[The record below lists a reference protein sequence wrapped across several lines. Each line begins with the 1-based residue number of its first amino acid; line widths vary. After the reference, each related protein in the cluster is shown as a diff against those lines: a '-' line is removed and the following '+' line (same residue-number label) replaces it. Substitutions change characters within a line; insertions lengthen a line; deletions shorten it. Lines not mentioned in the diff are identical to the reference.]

1 MSTVAQALGVDDWRV
16 GAVKGH
22 TGHSLGAAA
31 GDQLSALLGIWESQW
46 IPGIGTIPSLAPDVH
61 TDRLSF
67 LLDNTP
73 TDCCAYS
80 LVNSKGFGG
89 NNATATV
96 LSPDTSHAVL
106 KGLHG
111 ARAIKVWRERHERT
125 QKERMDIESARLAG
139 DWQPLYRFNDGVLD
153 DDDIKAV
160 EGMLT
165 LGDVNIDTQTRVM
178 PDKWRLDT

>member
-1 MSTVAQALGVDDWRV
+1 
-16 GAVKGH
+16 
-22 TGHSLGAAA
+22 LGAAG
-31 GDQLSALLGIWESQW
+31 GDQLSALLGVWDSGW
-46 IPGIGTIPSLAPDVH
+46 IPGIGTIETVAEDVE

-73 TDCCAYS
+73 TNQCAYS

-96 LSPDTSHAVL
+96 VSPAVSHSLL

-111 ARAIKVWRERHERT
+111 ERELDAWQARFEAT
-125 QKERMDIESARLAG
+125 QQRRQDIEDSRLAG

-153 DDDIKAV
+153 DADIEAEQGK
-160 EGMLT
+160 LK
-165 LGDVNIDTQTRVM
+165 LGDIEISTANRIM
-178 PDKWRLDT
+178 PSDWHLET